1 LRNAYTILAGKPEG
15 KRPLGRPRDRWEGNI
30 RMELRKV
37 GWESVDW
44 IPLAQDKEEWQAV
57 VNTVMN
63 LRIPRKMENFLS
75 R

>member
-1 LRNAYTILAGKPEG
+1 
-15 KRPLGRPRDRWEGNI
+15 
-30 RMELRKV
+30 MELRKV